1 MKKGFHPVWIKWV
14 KRSIEMDTLLSIS
27 MGSKGLSFVLIG
39 ESDKGTLCPLCCL
52 TLWFKLCLQ

>member
-14 KRSIEMDTLLSIS
+14 KRSIETDTLLSIS

-39 ESDKGTLCPLCCL
+39 ESDKGTLCPL
-52 TLWFKLCLQ
+52 